1 MHAVDGAR
9 IRQRRIYEAEG
20 VEVPYEEVAR
30 ATRLRMSRTVVL
42 NDSDL
47 ADLPL
52 PGVKT
57 IEVPGFLPS
66 DQIDPIARDRSLL
79 AGRRGSRRPPV
90 PFVAGRDE
98 AERPGR
104 SCPHGAA
111 RSGAPRGPPGAAT
124 GSERLRGRGDG
135 RPV

>member
-1 MHAVDGAR
+1 MSAATGGTLRDPAARVGRPDPVHLVHAVVGAR

-57 IEVPGFLPS
+57 IEVLDFLPS
-66 DQIDPIARDRSLL
+66 DHTWARDVQGP
-79 AGRRGSRRPPV
+79 AV
-90 PFVAGRDE
+90 PR
-98 AERPGR
+98 
-104 SCPHGAA
+104 
-111 RSGAPRGPPGAAT
+111 
-124 GSERLRGRGDG
+124 
-135 RPV
+135 

>member
-1 MHAVDGAR
+1 MSCPSCTSWPPRPGLHLVHAVDGAR

-57 IEVPGFLPS
+57 IEVLGFLPS
-66 DQIDPIARDRSLL
+66 DHTWARD
-79 AGRRGSRRPPV
+79 V
-90 PFVAGRDE
+90 
-98 AERPGR
+98 
-104 SCPHGAA
+104 
-111 RSGAPRGPPGAAT
+111 RGPAVP
-124 GSERLRGRGDG
+124 R
-135 RPV
+135 